1 MEAYSLEE
9 STEYYTLYQRVP
21 IEQCA
26 DDFLT
31 VDEVNELPSSI
42 RFGST
47 YSGRIGVMNK
57 PVLDSLVNQIVTT
70 FADRKEG
77 RKTAK
82 FDMPD
87 LQDDVVI
94 NYVKC
99 ALDDHGIKVV
109 SGRIWPIAE
118 KVEKIRKDHVRKAV
132 VHLLERYLTNHWNLP
147 FKIEKIG
154 LKNNQIYCVLFAAY
168 QLKLTL
174 KNLLDWKSTQSIW
187 TTYGSSLK
195 SEEQIEYAQDWWED
209 VVAGKVVPTEKK

>member
-31 VDEVNELPSSI
+31 VEEVNELPSSI

-87 LQDDVVI
+87 IQHDVVT
-94 NYVKC
+94 NYVKSE
-99 ALDDHGIKVV
+99 LDKHGIKVV
-109 SGRIWPIAE
+109 SGRIWPIVE

-132 VHLLERYLTNHWNLP
+132 VCLLEVYITDNWNLP
-147 FKIEKIG
+147 LKMEKIG
-154 LKNNQIYCVLFAAY
+154 HKNNQIYCVLFAAY

-174 KNLLDWKSTQSIW
+174 KNLLDWKSTQS
-187 TTYGSSLK
+187 TVSAYDGSLK
-195 SEEQIEYAQDWWED
+195 SEEQIKYAQDWWED